1 MGRGLM
7 PFHTME
13 HAEEGWTM
21 AMYNMVIKSLI
32 GDMAILPVIGYRGSR
47 TFLSLCVIR
56 AGFIDISE
64 I

>member
-1 MGRGLM
+1 
-7 PFHTME
+7 ME